1 MSESAAPGEPTDAR
15 SLFARGAEHWNAT
28 RFFEAHEDWETLWND
43 AVDPERLWLQGM
55 IQLAAAFVHFERGFH
70 ASGFVR
76 LVQSGRE
83 KIEGYAGETHGLD
96 FARLQRDLA
105 PWYAHAAEVAKGRGL
120 RSDAPPLPV
129 LRLGRIRTEDER

>member
-1 MSESAAPGEPTDAR
+1 MSESTPAEEPTDPRA
-15 SLFARGAEHWNAT
+15 LFARGAEHWNAT

-43 AVDPERLWLQGM
+43 AVDPERLWLQGL

-76 LVQSGRE
+76 LMRSGRE
-83 KIEGYAGETHGLD
+83 KVAGYAGETHGLD
-96 FARLQRDLA
+96 FAGLCRDLG
-105 PWYAHAAEVAKGRGL
+105 PWTAHAEAVARGRGL

-129 LRLGRIRTEDER
+129 LRLDTIRAEDER